1 MKGLRYLMV
10 ITKKDYT
17 EKYMDFFRQH
27 SVETVFATSCNGTAS
42 HTILEYLSLNDT
54 DKVMFQAFV
63 PNEKLPG
70 VFHDLNKNMCLN
82 ENGNGIALTVP
93 VNGIGGASALNYFI
107 GDNKLN
113 GEDKEMEEAKYAL
126 IVTVVNKDYA
136 DDVMDAAR
144 EVNARGGTV
153 IKARGTG
160 AGFADKFFGVSIT
173 EEKKMVYI
181 VAKMENRDEIMK
193 AIMEKAG
200 FNTPARGAVFALPV
214 DSVAGMQSLLD

>member
-1 MKGLRYLMV
+1 MKGLRFLIV
-10 ITKKDYT
+10 ITRKDYT

-27 SVETVFATSCNGTAS
+27 GVETAFATTCKGTAS
-42 HTILEYLSLNDT
+42 HNILEYLSLTDT

-63 PNEKLPG
+63 PSEKLQD
-70 VFHDLNKNMCLN
+70 VFHDLNKNMRLN
-82 ENGNGIALTVP
+82 ESGNGIALTIP

-107 GDNKLN
+107 GNHQLN
-113 GEDKEMEEAKYAL
+113 GEEKEMEETKYAL

-136 DDVMDAAR
+136 DSVMDAAR

-214 DSVAGMQSLLD
+214 DSVAGVQSLLD